1 MFPWLSQV
9 AQRYETYK
17 FRKLLFEYHTRAA
30 TSQVGTVGLV
40 FDFDAEDPAPASQM
54 EALSYHD
61 KCADSPWKD
70 DCVVLDLAQGDRLPI
85 RYTRAGTPTG
95 NYDIKTYDVGNLH
108 VFTDG
113 VASSTNLGLLEV
125 KYVVDLY
132 TPQIQDPAGGFF
144 YGSTG
149 CDATHLFGTNFFS
162 SADAQAIG
170 VGSIDST
177 GQLFTFN
184 QTWQGLIGI
193 VVAGTVL
200 SANYA
205 PVVANGSAAVIG
217 QLVNAGATAVYVLL
231 RVRATPGTT
240 LTPTITATTV
250 TGISYFFGNV
260 GYNQLGA

>member
-17 FRKLLFEYHTRAA
+17 FRKLQFEYHTRAA

-70 DCVVLDLAQGDRLPI
+70 QCALLDLAQGDRLPI
-85 RYTRAGTPTG
+85 RYTRAGTPGG

-108 VFTDG
+108 VFVDG
-113 VASSTNLGLLEV
+113 VAASTNLGLLEV

-132 TPQIQDPAGGFF
+132 TPQIQNPVGGATN
-144 YGSTG
+144 GLTG
-149 CDATHLFGTNFFS
+149 LNATHLFGTDFG
-162 SADAQAIG
+162 AGDLQAIL
-170 VGSIDST
+170 VGSADST
-177 GQLFTFN
+177 GQVFTFN
-184 QTWQGLIGI
+184 QTWSGL
-193 VVAGTVL
+193 VAVRVIGTVL
-200 SANYA
+200 SADWA
-205 PVVANGSAAVIG
+205 PVVAGGSAQVIG
-217 QLVNAGATAVYVLL
+217 QIVNGAATNVYAIVRIRAV
-231 RVRATPGTT
+231 PGTT

-250 TGISYFFGNV
+250 TRVDYYFGSCA
-260 GYNQLGA
+260 YTQLGA